1 MSQTGVQDEQYNL
14 ISVLYHALQ
23 GGDTISQY
31 LGDAQGDPELS
42 QFFQEAQGQYKGIS
56 DRAKQLLAQKMS
68 G

>member
-1 MSQTGVQDEQYNL
+1 MSQATGTHDAQYNL

-31 LGDAQGDPELS
+31 MSDAQGDPELAEFL
-42 QFFQEAQGQYKGIS
+42 QQAQGQYKQIA
-56 DRAKQLLAQKMS
+56 DQAKKLLAQQL